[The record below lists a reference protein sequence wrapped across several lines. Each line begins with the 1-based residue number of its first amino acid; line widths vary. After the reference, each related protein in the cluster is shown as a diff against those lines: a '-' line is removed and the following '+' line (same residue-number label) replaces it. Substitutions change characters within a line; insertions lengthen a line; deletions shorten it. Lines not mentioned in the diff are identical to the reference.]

1 MAQGSPHC
9 RLLWDALVAW
19 VSSLH
24 TLCAP
29 WAGTVLLPF
38 VVISLGLSMAGV
50 GQALRT
56 LLPISSWA
64 VLSLGPLVE
73 PLEGEHAELKYI
85 VYLW

>member
-1 MAQGSPHC
+1 M
-9 RLLWDALVAW
+9 
-19 VSSLH
+19 
-24 TLCAP
+24 
-29 WAGTVLLPF
+29 LPF